1 MIIRK
6 LGMND
11 KSKLNDL
18 IIEVEKNLINDTFW
32 LPITKISR
40 DHFFD
45 EEWTYFLGAFE
56 GDELIGAVALFF
68 NENEFGESRKIL
80 EIDST
85 NLAEYGRA
93 MVKPSFQGKGI
104 MKMLSKQIIEY
115 AGSIGIQR
123 IIATVHPSNISSQM
137 VVKFMGFQKK
147 GFVKKNNIYDRDIF
161 LLEI

>member
-1 MIIRK
+1 
-6 LGMND
+6 
-11 KSKLNDL
+11 
-18 IIEVEKNLINDTFW
+18 
-32 LPITKISR
+32 
-40 DHFFD
+40 
-45 EEWTYFLGAFE
+45 
-56 GDELIGAVALFF
+56 
-68 NENEFGESRKIL
+68 
-80 EIDST
+80 
-85 NLAEYGRA
+85 
-93 MVKPSFQGKGI
+93 MVKPSFRGKGI